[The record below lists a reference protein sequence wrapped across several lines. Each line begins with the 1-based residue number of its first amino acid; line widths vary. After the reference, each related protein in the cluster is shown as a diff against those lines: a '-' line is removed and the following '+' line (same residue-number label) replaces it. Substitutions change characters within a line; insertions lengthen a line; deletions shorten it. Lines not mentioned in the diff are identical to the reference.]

1 MRLLKT
7 VSLVAVIGTAT
18 LLGGCAT
25 KESVEHAQSTAD
37 LADSDAKAAH
47 GAADRAQ
54 STADGAAKQA
64 GDAMTLAQQANDKV
78 DKLIAD
84 QEKRRHA
91 AALYRRHHHRHH
103 VASNTA
109 NCPAP
114 QQKTELK
121 SKKDTHKA
129 AALQPSKSPLKTAA
143 N

>member
-84 QEKRRHA
+84 QERRRHT
-91 AALYRRHHHRHH
+91 AALHRKHRHH

-121 SKKDTHKA
+121 SKKDTQKA